1 MAVMMHYVLFGNAL
15 TAWAAAAGVAV
26 AVALLLY
33 GFKRL
38 LIHRL
43 AILSRRTSTYLDDMA
58 IKVVRATG
66 PIFMTVM
73 AVYAGSQFLALPAKY
88 VNFLTHAAIGM
99 LLLQLARWGDAGLHD
114 WLRHYRSSRNARDVA
129 STTSTAALGFLLR
142 ATLWLVILLMIL
154 DNFGVNITAL
164 VASLGV
170 GGIAVALAT
179 QNILG
184 DLFSSLSIVLDKP
197 FVVGD
202 FIVIGDI
209 AGTVEYVGLKST
221 RVAALGG
228 EQVVISNS
236 DLLKSRIHNH
246 KRMQARRIVFAI
258 AVSYDV
264 NEQQL
269 LCIPRIPREVVVAQ
283 DDVNFDRAHFRG
295 YSPSSLDSRS
305 CISSIRPI
313 TTGTWTSSRISTWP
327 CSSSSGRPGLRLPI
341 RPRPCASSG
350 WRKASG
356 AGAARTP
363 GKWTPSRNGIDGRMR
378 RKRIRGGTNC
388 SVPPLTQSAHITVRR
403 LIFIAA

>member
-1 MAVMMHYVLFGNAL
+1 MMHYVLFGNVL
-15 TAWAAAAGVAV
+15 TAWAAAAGVAL
-26 AVALLLY
+26 AVALGLY
-33 GFKRL
+33 GLKRL

-66 PIFMTVM
+66 PVFMTVM

-88 VNFLTHAAIGM
+88 VNFLGHAATGM

-202 FIVIGDI
+202 FIVIDDI

-269 LCIPRIPREVVVAQ
+269 LCIPRILREVVLAQ

-295 YSPSSLDSRS
+295 YSPSSLDFEIVYFVDTPDYNRYMD
-305 CISSIRPI
+305 IQQDINMALFQRF
-313 TTGTWTSSRISTWP
+313 RQ
-327 CSSSSGRPGLRLPI
+327 
-341 RPRPCASSG
+341 
-350 WRKASG
+350 
-356 AGAARTP
+356 AGIAFANP
-363 GKWTPSRNGIDGRMR
+363 
-378 RKRIRGGTNC
+378 
-388 SVPPLTQSAHITVRR
+388 TQTVRIER
-403 LIFIAA
+403 VEASERRRRSTDAKEMDAVAQRH